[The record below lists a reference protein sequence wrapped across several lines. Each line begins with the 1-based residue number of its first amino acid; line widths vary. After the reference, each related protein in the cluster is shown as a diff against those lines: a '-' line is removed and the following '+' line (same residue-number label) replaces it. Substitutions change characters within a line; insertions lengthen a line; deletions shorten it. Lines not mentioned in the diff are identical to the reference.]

1 MIQDEINRKQ
11 SEILEHKSY
20 LNATDYRI
28 ARAFETKAEI
38 DPETLTKRA
47 EARDA
52 INRLEEEIK
61 EIEELE
67 ILENDNSEQ
76 VFPNILD

>member
-1 MIQDEINRKQ
+1 MIQEEINRKQ

-28 ARAFETKAEI
+28 ARAFETKTEI

-47 EARDA
+47 EAREA
-52 INRLEEEIK
+52 INILESEI
-61 EIEELE
+61 IELE
-67 ILENDNSEQ
+67 KEKDEDNSQQALPTE
-76 VFPNILD
+76 LLS